1 MDLFDSALIQSL
13 HLQRKFGRLIS
24 GGPQSAIRQDVT
36 TITLLKDTS
45 TRGSSR
51 VNKSPCNTKHSSLL
65 YHFYDLCWFPLLLC
79 LRCATKTDKREQNRF
94 NEDKCAN
101 LVCTNVAFQ
110 VSSDAFFSPPL
121 LKMLLLSITVIRLI
135 PVRYLTARE
144 GDASA
149 LAVLWSA
156 RFSWENEWTNRRR
169 SAVALECT
177 AVCTYFPLRGLLV
190 KTLEISISWSKM

>member
-1 MDLFDSALIQSL
+1 MLESSSKKKKKRKMDLFDSALTQSL

-45 TRGSSR
+45 TQGSSR

-121 LKMLLLSITVIRLI
+121 AENAPSLNHCNKADPSQISDSSGGGRQRPRCTLI
-135 PVRYLTARE
+135 SSL
-144 GDASA
+144 
-149 LAVLWSA
+149 
-156 RFSWENEWTNRRR
+156 
-169 SAVALECT
+169 
-177 AVCTYFPLRGLLV
+177 
-190 KTLEISISWSKM
+190 